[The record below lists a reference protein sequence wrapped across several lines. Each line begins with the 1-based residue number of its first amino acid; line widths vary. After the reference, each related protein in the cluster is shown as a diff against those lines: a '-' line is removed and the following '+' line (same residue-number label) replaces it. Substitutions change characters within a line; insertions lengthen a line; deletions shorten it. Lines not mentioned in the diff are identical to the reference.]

1 MHFLKSSTDRER
13 RAVFVS
19 ALSRLVSVNVGVR
32 IDPYDVHVLV
42 LLVGG
47 HHRRAGDAMV
57 TTNNKGEMKPS
68 ASVVQTLVALLCFE
82 LSVLQFVSLR
92 FTHILHEV
100 VVNVIGSLIHSEAFL
115 TLAASR
121 KHWLEFS

>member
-1 MHFLKSSTDRER
+1 
-13 RAVFVS
+13 
-19 ALSRLVSVNVGVR
+19 
-32 IDPYDVHVLV
+32 
-42 LLVGG
+42 
-47 HHRRAGDAMV
+47 MV

-115 TLAASR
+115 TLAASC